1 MPATE
6 NLTKILVRYSEG
18 SPEAR
23 EELLPAVYGE
33 LKKIAASYM
42 RREYPGHTL
51 QATALVHEA
60 YFRLIDQ
67 ESVKWQNRA
76 HFFGIAAQLMR
87 RILIDHARA
96 KYAAKRGGSQV
107 KVSFDEALHWSDS
120 EDEAAQILS
129 VDAALER
136 LAKLDARQ
144 AQVVELRYF
153 GGLSIDE
160 VAEVMK
166 TSPATVK
173 RDWAMARAWLF
184 RELGSLS
191 GAES

>member
-1 MPATE
+1 MVAE
-6 NLTKILVRYSEG
+6 NLTVILARYSEG
-18 SPEAR
+18 SPEAK
-23 EELLPAVYGE
+23 EQLLPAVYDE
-33 LKKIAASYM
+33 LRKLAAGYM

-96 KYAAKRGGSQV
+96 KCAEKRGGKDV
-107 KVSFDEALHWSDS
+107 KVAFDEALHWIESD
-120 EDEAAQILS
+120 DEAAQLLA
-129 VDAALER
+129 VNEALEK
-136 LAKLDARQ
+136 LAKIDPRQ

-153 GGLSIDE
+153 GGLSIE
-160 VAEVMK
+160 ETAECLK
-166 TSPATVK
+166 SSPATVK
-173 RDWAMARAWLF
+173 RDWTMARAFLF
-184 RELGSLS
+184 RELGGGS
-191 GAES
+191 GADA